1 MILSSLVLEILIVV
15 AMTFIVAR
23 MWRTGR
29 RENVSQERGWK
40 WILGGFCLLFVGA
53 LVDLSDHFPEQLSRF
68 VFLGHGPYQA
78 IAEKFVGF
86 LGGYVLLAVGFWRW
100 LPHITERRRIETELR
115 ETTAQLE
122 LRVRRGSA
130 ELNLKRMDLEREIR
144 QRQVATSELR
154 RSRELLE
161 KVVGNAPILLLACDT
176 QGRISLVQGRAA
188 EALGLPDKDSQD
200 NNIFELYPSM
210 AADLRLALDGRAC
223 TSTIALGEQTFELL
237 HSPWVSE
244 DDTLQGV
251 VTVGTDVTDLHE
263 AHQAL
268 QLAKDSAE
276 EANQSKSQFLANMSH
291 ELRTPLNSVIGF
303 ANVLSKN
310 KDARLNDKDLRY
322 LDRIQDNGQH
332 LLTLINEIL
341 DLSRIE
347 SGRVEVE
354 ATEVDL
360 VGLIQETVTRLG
372 TQKAEV
378 PIVTHLP
385 DVPACVDADVVKLRQ
400 VLINLLSNAVKFTD
414 EGQVDVELVLEDDTA
429 RPRHVEVRDT
439 GVGMSAEHLE
449 SIFEPFHQVDS
460 SSSRSHGGS
469 GLGLSISHSLCRL
482 MDFGLEVESALGEG
496 STFRIVFHNAK
507 VEDPVETGGIVSAPS
522 RISDARGGKAVLSME
537 LEGRNVLLI
546 DDSLES
552 RLLLLEMLQ
561 DLGCDVQLA
570 ASGEEGL
577 ILAQRQA
584 PDLIILDLVMPDM
597 DGWQVLGTL
606 KRDPMLGSVPV
617 LVASVVA
624 DDQESTL
631 LGALEVLNKP
641 IDRGQLEQVLARMLI
656 QEPAKVLV
664 VDDEEMIRQ
673 LLSELLGRR
682 GYQVTTASNGEK
694 ALEVLEEQPHD
705 LVLVD
710 LIMPGMDGRELIA
723 ALRRDPRWRDLPVV
737 VVTGMHLSDEER
749 SALEERVEGI
759 LAKGFDLEDELR
771 QMVSALAPS

>member
-1 MILSSLVLEILIVV
+1 MIPSSLVLEILIVV
-15 AMTFIVAR
+15 AMTFIVVR

-40 WILGGFCLLFVGA
+40 WILGGFCLLFFGA
-53 LVDLSDHFPEQLSRF
+53 VVDVSDHFPEQLSRF
-68 VFLGHGPYQA
+68 IILGHTPYQV

-86 LGGYVLLAVGFWRW
+86 LGGYLLLAVGFWRW
-100 LPHITERRRIETELR
+100 LPHITERRRIESELR
-115 ETTAQLE
+115 RTTAQLE
-122 LRVRRGSA
+122 QRVRRGSA

-176 QGRISLVQGRAA
+176 EGRISLVKGRAA
-188 EALGLPDKDSQD
+188 ETLGLPNQDSRD
-200 NNIFELYPSM
+200 TNIFEVYPSM
-210 AADLRLALDGRAC
+210 AGDLRLALDGKIC

-237 HSPWVSE
+237 HSPWMSE
-244 DDTLQGV
+244 DDILQGV
-251 VTVGTDVTDLHE
+251 VTVGTDVTDLHQ

-268 QLAKDSAE
+268 QLAKDAAE

-310 KDARLNDKDLRY
+310 KDARLNEKDLRY

-347 SGRVEVE
+347 SGRVELE

-360 VGLIQETVTRLG
+360 VELIQETLTQLG
-372 TQKAEV
+372 DQKANV
-378 PIVTHLP
+378 PIITELP
-385 DVPACVDADVVKLRQ
+385 DAAANVHADAVKLRQ

-414 EGQVDVELVLEDDTA
+414 EGRVEVQLALDDA
-429 RPRHVEVRDT
+429 DRPRYIEVRDT
-439 GVGMSAEHLE
+439 GLGMSAEHLE

-482 MDFGLEVESALGEG
+482 MGFGLEVESTLGEG
-496 STFRIVFHNAK
+496 STFRVVLRGASPE
-507 VEDPVETGGIVSAPS
+507 VAVSSAEGGAEQ
-522 RISDARGGKAVLSME
+522 ARSSNVRSGPEGGDGLE
-537 LEGRNVLLI
+537 LAGRNVLLI
-546 DDSLES
+546 DDSVES

-561 DLGCDVQLA
+561 DLGCNVQLA

-577 ILAQRQA
+577 LLAQRQA
-584 PDLIILDLVMPDM
+584 PDLIILDLLMPDM

-606 KRDPMLGSVPV
+606 KRDPVLGSVPV

-624 DDQESTL
+624 DDQERTL

-641 IDRGQLEQVLARMLI
+641 IDRQQLEQVLARMLI
-656 QEPAKVLV
+656 PEPASVLV

-673 LLSELLGRR
+673 LLSELLERR
-682 GYQVTTASNGEK
+682 GFQVTTASNGEK
-694 ALEVLEEQPHD
+694 ALEALEEQPHD

-723 ALRRDPRWRDLPVV
+723 ALRRDPRWRHLPVV

-749 SALEERVEGI
+749 SDLEERVEGI

-771 QMVSALAPS
+771 HMVSTLTPS